1 MFIQTYVLEVVM
13 MTLKEF
19 KLLGMVFIFVFAA
32 GLIFMLD
39 SHKEGNSNSEVVYID
54 EYQVVTHDDAPLPV
68 EETDLSAEEYAE
80 RSNME
85 QLMEMIGFIR

>member
-1 MFIQTYVLEVVM
+1 M

>member
-1 MFIQTYVLEVVM
+1 M

-54 EYQVVTHDDAPLPV
+54 EYQVVTHGDAPPPV
-68 EETDLSAEEYAE
+68 EEADLSAEEYAE